1 MFFFFYYL
9 KTIQNEL
16 SYHINVKNFTAHLFV
31 YGDTISLSEWWIEH
45 RSFLFW
51 DLFGKVLTDDFELW
65 FFEINTHIIF
75 SYLHI
80 ISFGCV
86 KNSSSGGKF
95 SPIKI
100 NYFSILIPVLRTTTK
115 KMTICLSEIVVLS
128 FCRRFCRFVVV
139 FFVFISSRYL
149 CRLLSVINDLFFVV
163 FCRFLRR
170 LFQMK
175 SSFVDRFFCRLI
187 ALALVFPY

>member
-45 RSFLFW
+45 RSFPFW
-51 DLFGKVLTDDFELW
+51 DLFCSMAKFWLMILNYD
-65 FFEINTHIIF
+65 FFEINTHIIS
-75 SYLHI
+75 SYLHK

-86 KNSSSGGKF
+86 KNSSSGGNF

-100 NYFSILIPVLRTTTK
+100 NYFSLLIPVLRTTTK
-115 KMTICLSEIVVLS
+115 KMTIYLSEIVVFVVLSSFSS
-128 FCRRFCRFVVV
+128 FC
-139 FFVFISSRYL
+139 
-149 CRLLSVINDLFFVV
+149 
-163 FCRFLRR
+163 CRFLR
-170 LFQMK
+170 FH
-175 SSFVDRFFCRLI
+175 
-187 ALALVFPY
+187 